1 MPSMPRPPRKAN
13 RRLKAAR
20 PTPAPAPPPPAAAEA
35 TWDAHAVELDDS
47 PTHRSPK
54 VKLGKTAL
62 TASIIIHSIFLVIAA
77 IWVISRIPIE
87 RKDKLDFS
95 SERPSASANKKAG
108 EHDVKM
114 QKKKS
119 MGGAPPNA
127 KRITSAI
134 AKSINIP
141 EIKDSS
147 ISDFQ
152 PNRMGG
158 GMGSGFGGFG
168 TGAGGPGGGMGTGG
182 GGGRIKFFGFDADAS
197 SVILAIDVSGSME
210 RNVGG
215 PAGIAVLREEISKTI
230 NALSPGAIFNIICF
244 SGQADACFQKSVRAT
259 EENKK
264 AALRF
269 MGGYYDGGAFGRTRT
284 EYLVNMKQPTD
295 VDTAIVEEVKFAP
308 LTVNKVKGLE
318 GTSGS
323 SRMDLALVAAME
335 RNPSTIFLLS
345 DGQPTPI
352 RDGKAL
358 DQGDIIKLV
367 EEHFKKM
374 YGSRPLVINTIYTNR
389 DPSEEDFM
397 KKISRGFNGK
407 HKTVK
412 LE

>member
-1 MPSMPRPPRKAN
+1 
-13 RRLKAAR
+13 
-20 PTPAPAPPPPAAAEA
+20 
-35 TWDAHAVELDDS
+35 
-47 PTHRSPK
+47 
-54 VKLGKTAL
+54 
-62 TASIIIHSIFLVIAA
+62 
-77 IWVISRIPIE
+77 
-87 RKDKLDFS
+87 
-95 SERPSASANKKAG
+95 
-108 EHDVKM
+108 M

-127 KRITSAI
+127 KRITSAVS
-134 AKSINIP
+134 KSINIP

-215 PAGIAVLREEISKTI
+215 PAGIAILREEISKTI
-230 NALSPGAIFNIICF
+230 NSLSPGAIFNIICF

-284 EYLVNMKQPTD
+284 ENLINMKQPTD

-318 GTSGS
+318 GTAGS

-335 RNPSTIFLLS
+335 RNAVHHLPPLRR
-345 DGQPTPI
+345 PAHPI
-352 RDGKAL
+352 RDGKAPRPKRNHRSRRRTL
-358 DQGDIIKLV
+358 QTNLRQPPARHQYHLHQQGPERRGLH
-367 EEHFKKM
+367 EEE
-374 YGSRPLVINTIYTNR
+374 SPTA
-389 DPSEEDFM
+389 
-397 KKISRGFNGK
+397 FNGK
-407 HKTVK
+407 HKSRESWGELSPQLGASRRAHRIVARTAYRD
-412 LE
+412 